1 MAIIAEKDEKTKTLF
16 FFFIKLP
23 REENHWTNDTV
34 FQKTSPPV
42 CHILKTAPL
51 LRETVSQNDL
61 FRLLR
66 FEGKQGA
73 S

>member
-16 FFFIKLP
+16 FFSIKLP
-23 REENHWTNDTV
+23 REENHWTDDAI
-34 FQKTSPPV
+34 FQKTPPV